1 MYVHGPSK
9 VVASDD
15 LICFVCCDL
24 NLDFFKET
32 LIYITLLK
40 VENPLYIARLVL
52 CQFCVIF

>member
-1 MYVHGPSK
+1 MLNRMYVHGPSK

-32 LIYITLLK
+32 LI
-40 VENPLYIARLVL
+40 
-52 CQFCVIF
+52 